1 MIPVVLN
8 GGGAISTEQGE
19 EERLRIVGVNQI
31 HPVGYTGARR
41 WAAAIFWGMC
51 GPKLAPAP

>member
-31 HPVGYTGARR
+31 HPVGYTGVRR
-41 WAAAIFWGMC
+41 VGCCYFLGYVWA
-51 GPKLAPAP
+51 

>member
-31 HPVGYTGARR
+31 HPVGYTGVRR

-51 GPKLAPAP
+51 GPE